1 MKAYWREI
9 AVAVLTAVILATVF
23 GTITIRDTVIANS
36 RWIEDM
42 MKPDAILPGG
52 TPKGELILQHDLLKS
67 EIQAA
72 DTALR
77 IDLEQTKVR
86 LSNLESR

>member
-1 MKAYWREI
+1 
-9 AVAVLTAVILATVF
+9 
-23 GTITIRDTVIANS
+23 
-36 RWIEDM
+36 